1 MERRK
6 LTRMTVD
13 HDPSALPYVQ
23 GYADDGRR
31 IWWDLNHM
39 FASMQKHGE
48 NRRKKD
54 WLTRCVEVCNANGM
68 PDDIHKNTMDMPDDL
83 IGNIATSRAAV
94 SLLAT
99 SVDTGRIND
108 VGTACCNY
116 LVQSLRRVMDVP
128 SVTRQF
134 QVGQVFV
141 TIDGVGRVGCLD
153 VALASLSRRTLAVF
167 KDMWD
172 MAFST
177 NHVSVQFAQDKF
189 HIVELLRVVLFC
201 FKERRSQSRHRLS
214 TAVVSQLNALRKSL
228 LEWLASGIDKYVFD
242 VYANMHD
249 TSAPPIAFVNLHH
262 RNGCRKYTRVDCDAI
277 WGIMEDSIQT
287 STSMAQIL
295 KIRAADAHVQAHSAS
310 AGDRWMR
317 KANNIYSE
325 RRGLGFSVGINHWN
339 IVFDPA
345 THSKKETAVSVI
357 WSWEQNIGAFG
368 DVQRMVSGSAVL
380 EDEEAFPDRLAELAR
395 RRKLER
401 VATYRQ
407 LQAVSNT
414 MANLS
419 SHRRITLNDFFLP
432 SSVHARPVVGED
444 ELRIVRS
451 VGNKRYAFFYHRH
464 TGALTRL
471 MPDWFEDAQLLVL
484 GIDEGS
490 IGCAG
495 DAYSTNIGALI
506 HCRYDKFHRVV
517 RDQKLSFTHAADGIF
532 HKAQLYSSYL
542 WAANKRPF
550 GTGLVGD
557 QKRRLLMVFLAC
569 ESQDGPYFQKYG
581 PKIAED
587 FGVPF
592 NTDDEKLDVWKVIEA
607 LASCNQS
614 GDTAKL
620 SRWFSW
626 NSIAHARM
634 KEFHCEKML
643 LEHHLDNAVPDPDDN
658 PIKFTEIERLA
669 VSSSSIVGQLNAIK
683 RAAGGLK
690 LAYMLMSSWLL
701 DVCKIMYIVL
711 LASWTWYSFHVKNIK
726 SPSDNVR
733 YTIRMSRG
741 AWARD
746 DHLFDTIE
754 QSFFSAKNLAFM
766 GISTYD
772 ESARKQQKID
782 MEVDLVIHLLSNRAW
797 SLAARHAIPPDTYS
811 LAISSDPAQRQLGV
825 DELQGDF
832 RRLLK
837 LEDLRSHNADAM
849 LLWKEMITP
858 KKFPI
863 RLIYLFYERD
873 AYDPSSSC
881 GIRWMMGHVKIMPD
895 NKVVEDC
902 HNDIRRCANSNPN
915 PVLST
920 GIAVVS

>member
-1 MERRK
+1 
-6 LTRMTVD
+6 
-13 HDPSALPYVQ
+13 
-23 GYADDGRR
+23 
-31 IWWDLNHM
+31 
-39 FASMQKHGE
+39 
-48 NRRKKD
+48 
-54 WLTRCVEVCNANGM
+54 
-68 PDDIHKNTMDMPDDL
+68 
-83 IGNIATSRAAV
+83 
-94 SLLAT
+94 
-99 SVDTGRIND
+99 
-108 VGTACCNY
+108 
-116 LVQSLRRVMDVP
+116 
-128 SVTRQF
+128 
-134 QVGQVFV
+134 
-141 TIDGVGRVGCLD
+141 
-153 VALASLSRRTLAVF
+153 
-167 KDMWD
+167 
-172 MAFST
+172 
-177 NHVSVQFAQDKF
+177 
-189 HIVELLRVVLFC
+189 
-201 FKERRSQSRHRLS
+201 
-214 TAVVSQLNALRKSL
+214 
-228 LEWLASGIDKYVFD
+228 
-242 VYANMHD
+242 
-249 TSAPPIAFVNLHH
+249 
-262 RNGCRKYTRVDCDAI
+262 
-277 WGIMEDSIQT
+277 
-287 STSMAQIL
+287 
-295 KIRAADAHVQAHSAS
+295 
-310 AGDRWMR
+310 
-317 KANNIYSE
+317 
-325 RRGLGFSVGINHWN
+325 
-339 IVFDPA
+339 
-345 THSKKETAVSVI
+345 
-357 WSWEQNIGAFG
+357 
-368 DVQRMVSGSAVL
+368 
-380 EDEEAFPDRLAELAR
+380 
-395 RRKLER
+395 
-401 VATYRQ
+401 
-407 LQAVSNT
+407 
-414 MANLS
+414 
-419 SHRRITLNDFFLP
+419 
-432 SSVHARPVVGED
+432 
-444 ELRIVRS
+444 
-451 VGNKRYAFFYHRH
+451 
-464 TGALTRL
+464 
-471 MPDWFEDAQLLVL
+471 
-484 GIDEGS
+484 
-490 IGCAG
+490 
-495 DAYSTNIGALI
+495 
-506 HCRYDKFHRVV
+506 VV

-542 WAANKRPF
+542 WAANKRPY

-587 FGVPF
+587 FGRPF
-592 NTDDEKLDVWKVIEA
+592 NTDDEKLVVWKEVEE
-607 LASCNQS
+607 LGSCNQS

-626 NSIAHARM
+626 NSIAHVRM

-643 LEHHLDNAVPDPDDN
+643 LEHHLDSAIADPDDN

-669 VSSSSIVGQLNAIK
+669 VKSSSIVGQLNAIK

-733 YTIRMSRG
+733 YTIRMSKG

-746 DHLFDTIE
+746 GHLFHTIE
-754 QSFFSAKNLAFM
+754 ESFFSAKNLAFM

-772 ESARKQQKID
+772 KSAQKQQKID
-782 MEVDLVIHLLSNRAW
+782 MEVDLVIHLVSNRAW

-837 LEDLRSHNADAM
+837 LEDSRCRDADAM

-920 GIAVVS
+920 GNMQRLVNNSGVLDKRNIAHPAKLTKDIWQQKYKGASSKTKQGRVYNSHRHSMGPTWANIMHTKTWHTVGEPQLRLDAAAWNWLHVGSGIDTQQPKPLGSARFSKLMMIGFLVRDTSTDSDDDVADDTRHQWYISLDNAMWGALAWPLKKYRDGVWMWNRDHSRGVEWVHVTTPSTWISCMYRGIQDDGGIFLEQQGPPEPLLKAVLRKKHNLNFDDLLRLLPAYGLTAESSYPNRKDLLMQLALHVGDEAFAAEALMIDKAPDKKPVTLLTEDPLFNLAYDEMDPDDQQEYKEVKDARHRGKVRKCMDAVKAQVAKRTRRANAKAKAKAMPKAKAEARPPPVEEVPPPVAAPPPLADLPLEIGPVAAPLVAAAVPPLPPPLAPAPLGPRDDRALTWGTSWVLAEVHSQGILTAWSARCLLHGGNCNKSLNMGSQFTPEVAKRRIQEWCIRGLDVAVGLNARTEHMDIKPRFFPSAEVRSSEELTGIAHMPR